1 MFDDAKFQMDFV
13 NKLSFNRYG
22 GTEDEARAA
31 ALIQSEI
38 GALGGKSEL
47 FEFQVPAYEV
57 KRAKFEILEPYYR
70 EITVTGVGRTG
81 STPEG
86 GLEAD
91 FAYVESAGEADCLD
105 IARKDRSGER
115 HRLRRLQAALDK
127 GAAGFVVFSGTL
139 P

>member
-1 MFDDAKFQMDFV
+1 M
-13 NKLSFNRYG
+13 
-22 GTEDEARAA
+22 
-31 ALIQSEI
+31 
-38 GALGGKSEL
+38 
-47 FEFQVPAYEV
+47 

-105 IARKDRSGER
+105 IAGKIVLVNGTGYAAYK
-115 HRLRRLQAALDK
+115 RLLDK